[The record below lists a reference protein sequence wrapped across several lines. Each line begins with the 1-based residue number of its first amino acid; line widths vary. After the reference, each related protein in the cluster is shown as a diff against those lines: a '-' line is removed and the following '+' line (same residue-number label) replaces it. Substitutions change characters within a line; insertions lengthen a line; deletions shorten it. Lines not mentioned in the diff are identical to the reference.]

1 MESTPKRGV
10 EYRLLHGLYGVEL
23 FTVLDDMKSFLDQHV
38 NEIIILDFQH
48 MFSCLD
54 QDHQTIIER
63 IKTTFGSKLLEQS
76 KEIPTLKEMQVSG
89 HLIYTIDKYSTVLFT
104 LKENNFQL
112 LFLGQTKH
120 IMKPLH
126 CYTYALLS
134 RRHNIILL
142 EA

>member
-1 MESTPKRGV
+1 MESTPKRSV

-120 IMKPLH
+120 IVEP
-126 CYTYALLS
+126 
-134 RRHNIILL
+134 
-142 EA
+142 